1 MILLR
6 ENVLDNW
13 AGRETRVH
21 QAAGKTP
28 AIFIIRRIMKE
39 LSIFVDES
47 GDFGEYDY
55 HAPFYII
62 SMVLHDQSVDID
74 NELNALENELTNIG
88 WKKHCV
94 HAGPVIRSE
103 EEYHGYDLKDRQKI
117 LMKMMTFIR
126 HLDVQ
131 IKSIYIEKKHIEDS
145 VEATGKLSKQLAA
158 FIKESFQFFCSY
170 DVVKVYYDN
179 GQVEVTRI
187 LSSVF
192 NALLE
197 NVEFR
202 KVIPADYRL
211 FQVADLICTLKL
223 TELKMEKN
231 QLSKSE
237 LFFFSDKRTLKKNY
251 LKPLSKKEL

>member
-1 MILLR
+1 
-6 ENVLDNW
+6 
-13 AGRETRVH
+13 
-21 QAAGKTP
+21 
-28 AIFIIRRIMKE
+28 MKE

-55 HAPFYII
+55 YAPFYII
-62 SMVLHDQSVDID
+62 SMVLHDQSVEID
-74 NELNALENELTNIG
+74 NDLKALENELANIG
-88 WKKHCV
+88 WPKHCV

-126 HLDVQ
+126 HLDVNF
-131 IKSIYIEKKHIEDS
+131 KSIHIEKKHIEDS

-158 FIKESFQFFCSY
+158 FIRENYQLFYDY
-170 DVVKVYYDN
+170 DVVKIYYDN

-202 KVIPADYRL
+202 KVMPADYRL
-211 FQVADLICTLKL
+211 FQVADLICTLKIA
-223 TELKMEKN
+223 ELKMEN
-231 QLSKSE
+231 HQLSKSE
-237 LFFFSDKRTLKKNY
+237 MFFFNDERTLKKNY
-251 LKPLSKKEL
+251 LKPLAKKEL

>member
-1 MILLR
+1 
-6 ENVLDNW
+6 
-13 AGRETRVH
+13 
-21 QAAGKTP
+21 
-28 AIFIIRRIMKE
+28 MKE

-74 NELNALENELTNIG
+74 NDLKTLENELANIG
-88 WKKHCV
+88 WSKHCV

-103 EEYHGYDLKDRQKI
+103 EEYHGYDLKDRQKV

-126 HLDVQ
+126 HLDVRF
-131 IKSIYIEKKHIEDS
+131 KSIYIEKKHIEDS

-158 FIKESFQFFCSY
+158 FIRDNYQFFCGY
-170 DVVKVYYDN
+170 DIVKVYYDN

-202 KVIPADYRL
+202 KVMPADYRL

-223 TELKMEKN
+223 TELKMEN
-231 QLSKSE
+231 HQLSKSE
-237 LFFFSDKRTLKKNY
+237 IFFFNDERTLKKNY

>member
-1 MILLR
+1 
-6 ENVLDNW
+6 
-13 AGRETRVH
+13 
-21 QAAGKTP
+21 
-28 AIFIIRRIMKE
+28 MKE

-47 GDFGEYDY
+47 GDFGEYD
-55 HAPFYII
+55 HHSPFYII
-62 SMVLHDQSVDID
+62 SMVLHDQSVEID
-74 NELNALENELTNIG
+74 NDLKALENELANIG
-88 WKKHCV
+88 WPKHCV

-103 EEYHGYDLKDRQKI
+103 EEYHGYDLKNRQKI

-126 HLDVQ
+126 HLDVNF
-131 IKSIYIEKKHIEDS
+131 KSIHIEKKHIEDS

-158 FIKESFQFFCSY
+158 FIRENYQLFYDY

-202 KVIPADYRL
+202 KVMPADYRL

-223 TELKMEKN
+223 AELKMEN
-231 QLSKSE
+231 HQLSKSE
-237 LFFFSDKRTLKKNY
+237 MFFFNDERTLKKNY
-251 LKPLSKKEL
+251 LKTLAKKEL

>member
-1 MILLR
+1 
-6 ENVLDNW
+6 
-13 AGRETRVH
+13 
-21 QAAGKTP
+21 
-28 AIFIIRRIMKE
+28 MKE

-62 SMVLHDQSVDID
+62 SLVLHDQSVDIEND
-74 NELNALENELTNIG
+74 LMILENELTNIG
-88 WKKHCV
+88 WPKHCV

-103 EEYHGYDLKDRQKI
+103 EEYRGYDLKERQKI
-117 LMKMMTFIR
+117 LMKMMSFVR
-126 HLDVQ
+126 HVDLQ
-131 IKSIYIEKKHIEDS
+131 FKSIYIEKKHISDT
-145 VEATGKLSKQLAA
+145 VEATGKLSKQLAL
-158 FIKESFQFFCSY
+158 FIRDNYQMFCDY
-170 DVVKVYYDN
+170 DVVKIYYDN

-202 KVIPADYRL
+202 KVMPADYRL
-211 FQVADLICTLKL
+211 FQVADLICTVKL
-223 TELKMEKN
+223 AELKMERR

-237 LFFFSDKRTLKKNY
+237 VFFFNDERTLRKNY

>member
-1 MILLR
+1 MITMPLF
-6 ENVLDNW
+6 N
-13 AGRETRVH
+13 
-21 QAAGKTP
+21 
-28 AIFIIRRIMKE
+28 II
-39 LSIFVDES
+39 
-47 GDFGEYDY
+47 
-55 HAPFYII
+55 A
-62 SMVLHDQSVDID
+62 MVLHDQSVDID
-74 NELNALENELTNIG
+74 NDLRALESELTNIG
-88 WKKHCV
+88 WSKHCV

-103 EEYHGYDLKDRQKI
+103 EEYHGHDLKDRQKI

-126 HLDVQ
+126 YLDVRF
-131 IKSIYIEKKHIEDS
+131 KTIYIEKKHIEDS

-158 FIKESFQFFCSY
+158 FIRNNYQFFCGY

-202 KVIPADYRL
+202 KVMPADYRL

-223 TELKMEKN
+223 TELKMEKH

-237 LFFFSDKRTLKKNY
+237 IFFFNDERTLKKNY

>member
-1 MILLR
+1 MR
-6 ENVLDNW
+6 
-13 AGRETRVH
+13 
-21 QAAGKTP
+21 
-28 AIFIIRRIMKE
+28 E

-55 HAPFYII
+55 KAPFYII
-62 SMVLHDQSVDID
+62 SMVMHDQSVDIESD
-74 NELNALENELTNIG
+74 LKILENELFNMG
-88 WKKHCV
+88 WPDHCV

-103 EEYHGYDLKDRQKI
+103 QEYHGYDLKDRQKI

-126 HLDVQ
+126 HIDVNF
-131 IKSIYIEKKHIEDS
+131 KSIYIEKRHIKDMI
-145 VEATGKLSKQLAA
+145 EATGKLSKQLAG
-158 FIKESFQFFCSY
+158 FIRDNFQFFQKY
-170 DVVKVYYDN
+170 DVVKIYYDN

-192 NALLE
+192 NALME
-197 NVEFR
+197 HVEFR
-202 KVIPADYRL
+202 KVMPADYRL

-223 TELKMEKN
+223 AELKMEKH

-237 LFFFSDKRTLKKNY
+237 TFFFNDERTLKKNY

>member
-1 MILLR
+1 
-6 ENVLDNW
+6 
-13 AGRETRVH
+13 
-21 QAAGKTP
+21 
-28 AIFIIRRIMKE
+28 MKE

-62 SMVLHDQSVDID
+62 SMVLHNQESDIAND
-74 NELNALENELTNIG
+74 LRALENELNNIG
-88 WKKHCV
+88 WPQHCV

-103 EEYHGYDLKDRQKI
+103 EEYRGCSLKDRQKI
-117 LMKMMTFIR
+117 LMKMMSFIR
-126 HLDVQ
+126 HLD
-131 IKSIYIEKKHIEDS
+131 IRFKSIYIEKKHIEDS
-145 VEATGKLSKQLAA
+145 VEAAGKLSKQLAA
-158 FIKESFQFFCSY
+158 FIRDNYNFFCAFE
-170 DVVKVYYDN
+170 VVKIYYDN

-202 KVIPADYRL
+202 KVLPADYRL

-223 TELKMEKN
+223 TELKMEKH
-231 QLSKSE
+231 LMSKSE
-237 LFFFSDKRTLKKNY
+237 IYFFKDERTLKKNY
-251 LKPLSKKEL
+251 LKALTKKEL